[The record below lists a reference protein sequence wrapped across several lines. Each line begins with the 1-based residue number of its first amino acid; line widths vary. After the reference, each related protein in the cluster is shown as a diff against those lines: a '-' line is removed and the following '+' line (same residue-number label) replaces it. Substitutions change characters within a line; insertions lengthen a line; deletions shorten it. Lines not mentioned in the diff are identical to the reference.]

1 MSTTVII
8 IGLLIIIALASYA
21 AYLLL
26 TLQRQTQANQQA
38 LAERKAKADERRQ
51 QILTD
56 IRYIAA
62 AMLEDRC
69 ELSEGVVRIG
79 KLFDALSMSEQV
91 MGDFPT
97 LFTHY
102 DLIRNHPIMEA
113 RKALPK
119 QQRMKFD
126 LERMKSEAAL
136 EQLILDEAKHIAE
149 FEKPTSH

>member
-1 MSTTVII
+1 MSTTAIVIA
-8 IGLLIIIALASYA
+8 LLIIVALAAYA
-21 AYLLL
+21 THLLL
-26 TLQRQTQANQQA
+26 TLKRQTQANQQA
-38 LAERKAKADERRQ
+38 SSERKAKADERRQ

-79 KLFDALSMSEQV
+79 KLFDVLSLSEQV
-91 MGDFPT
+91 APDFPN
-97 LFTHY
+97 LFIHY

-113 RKALPK
+113 RQALPK

-126 LERMKSEAAL
+126 FERMKSEAEL
-136 EQLILDEAKHIAE
+136 EQVILEEAKSIAK
-149 FEKPTSH
+149 FDKPTTH

>member
-8 IGLLIIIALASYA
+8 IALLIIIALASYA
-21 AYLLL
+21 THLLL
-26 TLQRQTQANQQA
+26 TLKRQTQANQQA

-62 AMLEDRC
+62 AMLEERC
-69 ELSEGVVRIG
+69 ELSEGVMRIG
-79 KLFDALSMSEQV
+79 KLFDVLSMSEQV
-91 MGDFPT
+91 MGDFPN

-102 DLIRNHPIMEA
+102 ELIRNHPIMEA
-113 RKALPK
+113 RTDLPK

-136 EQLILDEAKHIAE
+136 EQLILDETKHIAE
-149 FEKPTSH
+149 FDKPMTH

>member
-1 MSTTVII
+1 MPTIAIVIA
-8 IGLLIIIALASYA
+8 LLIIIALAAYA
-21 AYLLL
+21 THLLL
-26 TLQRQTQANQQA
+26 TLKRRTQANQQA
-38 LAERKAKADERRQ
+38 QAARQAKADERRQ

-91 MGDFPT
+91 NSDFPN
-97 LFTHY
+97 LFAHY
-102 DLIRNHPIMEA
+102 DIIRDHPIMEA

-126 LERMKSEAAL
+126 LARMKSEAER
-136 EQLILDEAKHIAE
+136 EQAILDEAKRIAE
-149 FEKPTSH
+149 FNQPKTH

>member
-1 MSTTVII
+1 MPTIAIVIA
-8 IGLLIIIALASYA
+8 LLIIIALAAYA
-21 AYLLL
+21 THLLL
-26 TLQRQTQANQQA
+26 TLKRRTQANQQA
-38 LAERKAKADERRQ
+38 QAARQAKADERRQ

-62 AMLEDRC
+62 AMLEGRC

-91 MGDFPT
+91 NSDFPN
-97 LFTHY
+97 LFAHY
-102 DLIRNHPIMEA
+102 DIIRDHPIMEA

-126 LERMKSEAAL
+126 LARMKSEAEL
-136 EQLILDEAKHIAE
+136 EQAILDEAKRIAE
-149 FEKPTSH
+149 FNQPKTH

>member
-1 MSTTVII
+1 MPTIAIVIA
-8 IGLLIIIALASYA
+8 LLIIIALAAYA
-21 AYLLL
+21 THLLL
-26 TLQRQTQANQQA
+26 TLKRRTQANQQA
-38 LAERKAKADERRQ
+38 QAARQAKADERRQ

-91 MGDFPT
+91 NSDFPN
-97 LFTHY
+97 LFAHY
-102 DLIRNHPIMEA
+102 DIIRDHPIMEA

-126 LERMKSEAAL
+126 LARMKSEAEL
-136 EQLILDEAKHIAE
+136 EQAILDEAKRIAE
-149 FEKPTSH
+149 FNQPKTH

>member
-1 MSTTVII
+1 MPTIAIVIA
-8 IGLLIIIALASYA
+8 LLIIIALAAYA
-21 AYLLL
+21 THLLL
-26 TLQRQTQANQQA
+26 TLKRRTQANQQA
-38 LAERKAKADERRQ
+38 QAARQAKADERRQ

-91 MGDFPT
+91 NSDFPN
-97 LFTHY
+97 LFAHY
-102 DLIRNHPIMEA
+102 DNIRDHPIMEA

-126 LERMKSEAAL
+126 LARMKSEAEL
-136 EQLILDEAKHIAE
+136 EQAILDEAKRIAE
-149 FEKPTSH
+149 FNQPKTH

>member
-1 MSTTVII
+1 VPTIAIVIA
-8 IGLLIIIALASYA
+8 LLIIIALAAYA
-21 AYLLL
+21 THLLL
-26 TLQRQTQANQQA
+26 TLKRRTEANQQA
-38 LAERKAKADERRQ
+38 QAERQAKAEERRQ

-91 MGDFPT
+91 ASDFPN
-97 LFTHY
+97 LFAHY
-102 DLIRNHPIMEA
+102 AIIRDHPIMEA
-113 RKALPK
+113 RQALPK

-126 LERMKSEAAL
+126 FERMKSESEL
-136 EQLILDEAKHIAE
+136 EQVILDEAKHIAE
-149 FEKPTSH
+149 FKKPTTH

>member
-1 MSTTVII
+1 MPTIAII
-8 IGLLIIIALASYA
+8 IALLIIIALAAYA
-21 AYLLL
+21 THLLL
-26 TLQRQTQANQQA
+26 TLKRRTEANQKAQ
-38 LAERKAKADERRQ
+38 AERQAKAEERRQ

-91 MGDFPT
+91 AGDFPN
-97 LFTHY
+97 LFVHY
-102 DLIRNHPIMEA
+102 DIIRDHPIMDA

-119 QQRMKFD
+119 QQRMKYDF
-126 LERMKSEAAL
+126 ERMKSEAEL
-136 EQLILDEAKHIAE
+136 EQVILDEAKRIAE
-149 FEKPTSH
+149 FDKPTTH

>member
-8 IGLLIIIALASYA
+8 IALLIIIALASYA

-26 TLQRQTQANQQA
+26 TLQRKTQANQQA
-38 LAERKAKADERRQ
+38 LAERKTQANERRQ

-79 KLFDALSMSEQV
+79 KLFDVLSLSEQV
-91 MGDFPT
+91 MGDFPH

-102 DLIRNHPIMEA
+102 DVIRNHPIMEA

>member
-1 MSTTVII
+1 MPTIVIVI
-8 IGLLIIIALASYA
+8 ASLIIIALASYA
-21 AYLLL
+21 AHLLL
-26 TLQRQTQANQQA
+26 TLQRRTKANQQA
-38 LAERKAKADERRQ
+38 QAERQAKAEERRQ

-91 MGDFPT
+91 IGDFPN
-97 LFTHY
+97 LFAHY
-102 DLIRNHPIMEA
+102 DIIREHPIMEA

-126 LERMKSEAAL
+126 FERMKSEAEL
-136 EQLILDEAKHIAE
+136 EQAILDEAKRIAQ
-149 FEKPTSH
+149 FNQPKTH